1 MKPPPRHVRRRSALL
16 PLRTERGPS
25 DRLRPGPKGTRSCLP
40 GPASWAQSASSRSR
54 MMRSP
59 HGMLRST
66 LTSQRSTEARVPG
79 VSEESI

>member
-1 MKPPPRHVRRRSALL
+1 MKPTPRHVRRRSALL
-16 PLRTERGPS
+16 PLRS
-25 DRLRPGPKGTRSCLP
+25 LP
-40 GPASWAQSASSRSR
+40 GPVSWAQSASSRSR
-54 MMRSP
+54 IMRSP